1 MSERRSLPRPIPL
14 AVLLLLAVAGFGAAS
29 LLAQEVHL
37 PLDDYEDLRR
47 RAFPEPEP
55 DPEPPVPIAFEAVRL
70 AIEIDGDPEAGAR
83 VIETLDVSLFGE
95 GWQTLDLPAGGTF
108 LEADLGTLEGFLES
122 EGDSGER
129 AKLRIRGSG
138 RHTIRLVAAYPVERD
153 RTVTRE
159 TRHLSFYLP
168 KAAVVSGT
176 LTAPPDIEEVE
187 ADDETLVHRNGSTP
201 ASREWSFLAE
211 PGGTLE
217 LILLG
222 SAQAPTRD
230 GRPLRYEATS
240 SNLLSIS
247 RVRSQL
253 ETWIQARVLDGRIEA
268 FEVPLPEGW
277 SLVATETDPP
287 ATWKEVDG
295 RLLVELIQPVE
306 ATLDLHLQLTG
317 PQRDDLESLLIE
329 PLGASRTR
337 FFTKVHVDGDGLAN
351 LEDAGS
357 GSYLGEP
364 PDDLPSGFTTS
375 SGALLRVTSR
385 EQPPRWRVE
394 WSEGAEVL
402 AADVQRMLVD
412 VLVGTNGE
420 AFYQL
425 WLEARS
431 SGSPRL
437 DLTPPPGFRA
447 IVGGRDGTSLV
458 PTAAAGA
465 LALPLSS
472 SRETQVLYLAG
483 LAPLVLPENDPV
495 TIPLPSLSAPVRR
508 VEVRVLLPGDR
519 RYELADPTRAGF
531 VGSPPRTEVVVPQT
545 NLSSQVAG
553 YLTVQSGLGD
563 RLAPL
568 PPGFATVQAVWN
580 ALSPELSP
588 LVVEVD
594 DRKIRKEWF

>member
-1 MSERRSLPRPIPL
+1 MSERRSLPRPSSL
-14 AVLLLLAVAGFGAAS
+14 AVVLLWVAGLAGSS

-37 PLDDYEDLRR
+37 PLGDYENLRH
-47 RAFPEPEP
+47 RAFPRPEPE
-55 DPEPPVPIAFEAVRL
+55 PEPPVPIAFEAVRL
-70 AIEIDGDPEAGAR
+70 AIELDGDPEAGAR
-83 VIETLDVSLFGE
+83 VVQTLDVSLFGE
-95 GWQTLDLPAGGTF
+95 GWQTLELPAGGTF
-108 LEADLGTLEGFLES
+108 LESDLGTLEGFLES

-129 AKLRIRGSG
+129 AKLRLRGSG

-159 TRHLSFYLP
+159 TRHLSLYLP
-168 KAAVVSGT
+168 DAAVVSGT
-176 LTAPPDIEEVE
+176 LTAPPEIEEVE
-187 ADDETLVHRNGSTP
+187 ADDETLVHRNV
-201 ASREWSFLAE
+201 ASPGAREWSFLAE

-217 LILLG
+217 LTLLG

-240 SNLLSIS
+240 SNLLSVS
-247 RVRSQL
+247 RVSSHL

-277 SLVATETDPP
+277 SLVATEAVPP

-295 RLLVELIQPVE
+295 KLLVEPIQPAE
-306 ATLDLHLQLTG
+306 ARLDLHLQLTG
-317 PQRDDLESLLIE
+317 PARDVLESLLIE
-329 PLGASRTR
+329 PVGASRTR

-364 PDDLPSGFTTS
+364 PEDLPPGFATS
-375 SGALLRVTSR
+375 SGALLRVTSK
-385 EQPPRWRVE
+385 EQPPRWQVE

-402 AADVQRMLVD
+402 AADVQRLLVD
-412 VLVGTNGE
+412 VLVGTDGE

-437 DLTPPPGFRA
+437 DLAPPPGFRA

-458 PTAAAGA
+458 PASAGGA

-472 SRETQVLYLAG
+472 SSESQVLYLAG
-483 LAPLVLPENDPV
+483 LAPLVVPDNDPV
-495 TIPLPSLSAPVRR
+495 SIPLPSLSAPVRR
-508 VEVRVLLPGDR
+508 VEVRILLPGDR
-519 RYELADPTRAGF
+519 RYELADPTRAGR
-531 VGSPPRTEVVVPQT
+531 VAPPPRTEVVVPQS

-553 YLTVQSGLGD
+553 YLTFQSGLGD
-563 RLAPL
+563 RLAPS
-568 PPGFATVQAVWN
+568 PPGFVTVEAVWN
-580 ALSPELSP
+580 ALSPELAP
-588 LVVEVD
+588 LVLEVD
-594 DRKIRKEWF
+594 DRKVRKEWF